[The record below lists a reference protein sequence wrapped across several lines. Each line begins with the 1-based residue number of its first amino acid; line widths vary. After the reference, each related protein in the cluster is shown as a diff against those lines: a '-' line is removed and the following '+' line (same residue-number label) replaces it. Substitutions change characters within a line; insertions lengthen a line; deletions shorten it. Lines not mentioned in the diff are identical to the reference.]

1 MDIKEMI
8 SSVADKLTSDKKLL
22 KSFKSDS
29 TSTVKKILSSLKITD
44 LKDDILEKIVAGV
57 KAKLN
62 ISNTAGILSS
72 VTGLFK
78 KK

>member
-1 MDIKEMI
+1 MDIKEII
-8 SSVADKLTSDKKLL
+8 SSVADKLSSDKKLL

-44 LKDDILEKIVAGV
+44 LKDDIIEKIVAGV

-62 ISNTAGILSS
+62 ITNSASVLSS
-72 VTGLFK
+72 ITGLFK

>member
-1 MDIKEMI
+1 MDIKEII
-8 SSVADKLTSDKKLL
+8 SSVTDKLSSDKKLL

-29 TSTVKKILSSLKITD
+29 TSTVKKILQSLNITN
-44 LKDDILEKIVAGV
+44 LKDDVIQKIVAGV

-62 ISNTAGILSS
+62 LSNSSGILSGI
-72 VTGLFK
+72 TNLFK